1 MSHIDFAE
9 NYTFQIQNEIQSMY
23 FFSES
28 VTILVHITLYRGLPT
43 TEGDGDIIKHSHYYI
58 SDDKDHDSLFVQH
71 CLMLH
76 WEWLLGS
83 GFEPKEHWVYS
94 DGCAAQFKGAK
105 ALYFVARYPG
115 LTNGCLMRWNFF
127 GSGHGKG
134 SRICCI
140 FILLILRIVVD
151 FSLHFVNITFY
162 LCTRTV
168 ASFGICPTSKRV
180 CDFDNITPW

>member
-1 MSHIDFAE
+1 MICSELQENVPAGVIVSHIDFAE

-28 VTILVHITLYRGLPT
+28 ITILVHITLHRGLA
-43 TEGDGDIIKHSHYYI
+43 TEDNDDGELIKHSHYYI

-71 CLMLH
+71 CMMLH
-76 WEWLLGS
+76 WEWMERM
-83 GFEPKEHWVYS
+83 GFKPREHWVYS

-105 ALYFVARYPG
+105 SMYFVARYPG

-134 SRICCI
+134 
-140 FILLILRIVVD
+140 
-151 FSLHFVNITFY
+151 
-162 LCTRTV
+162 
-168 ASFGICPTSKRV
+168 
-180 CDFDNITPW
+180 